1 MNVRKLKK
9 IVAAIPESKDECNVW
24 IGVDAGEGYT
34 PADSAFIGNSLHMP
48 LDGDAVSDKE
58 HEYTTALAAQ
68 QLVEKEG
75 AVIDPDDFPIASP
88 EEEVSVHKDVFVIG
102 EFDCLE
108 EYKARKNRFE
118 NRDNIKRALTKQKI
132 FDIQE
137 EMAKKQVELE
147 SLRKELDNMKQ

>member
-1 MNVRKLKK
+1 MNVRELKK
-9 IVAAIPESKDECNVW
+9 IVASIPESKDECNVW
-24 IGVDAGEGYT
+24 LGVDGGEGYT

-48 LDGDAVSDKE
+48 LDGDDLSDKE

-68 QLVEKEG
+68 KLVEKEG
-75 AVIDPDDFPIASP
+75 AVIAPECLPIASP
-88 EEEVSVHKDVFVIG
+88 EEEVSVYKDIFVIG
-102 EFDCLE
+102 DWSSEN
-108 EYKARKNRFE
+108 EYKSRLGLFV
-118 NRDNIKRALTKQKI
+118 NRDSIKRALTKQKI